1 MSLLNFGLP
10 TSFFE
15 RRILLSDFLLP
26 VPKDSVEKS
35 RRALFF
41 CSERKRRRAFVR
53 KNIFD
58 VCYLR
63 ASAGKL
69 RIRLFRYFS
78 AGM

>member
-1 MSLLNFGLP
+1 MSLLNFCLP

-41 CSERKRRRAFVR
+41 VLRENGDALLCVKTFSTYVIFGHRRESYAF
-53 KNIFD
+53 
-58 VCYLR
+58 
-63 ASAGKL
+63 G
-69 RIRLFRYFS
+69 FS
-78 AGM
+78 GI

>member
-15 RRILLSDFLLP
+15 RRILFSDFLLP

-41 CSERKRRRAFVR
+41 CSRENGDALLCVKTFSTYVIFGHRRESYAF
-53 KNIFD
+53 
-58 VCYLR
+58 
-63 ASAGKL
+63 G
-69 RIRLFRYFS
+69 FS
-78 AGM
+78 GI

>member
-41 CSERKRRRAFVR
+41 CSERKRRRALCVKTFSTYV
-53 KNIFD
+53 IFGHRRESD
-58 VCYLR
+58 
-63 ASAGKL
+63 AFG
-69 RIRLFRYFS
+69 FS
-78 AGM
+78 GI